1 MILFWKKTP
10 LQLLKFAEVFE
21 RAFLQQHAR
30 VNSFSQSEKAIT
42 REQNVIDFG
51 RYFIYG
57 SHFMNRYASDMF
69 GSGLNI
75 KHFGWIFFGSF
86 VVSLRK
92 CSFVRKIQ
100 TSKISLEI
108 HYNRLNHWA
117 NIFIC
122 CSFQIVSFIVK
133 AKVFS
138 GKYSNVARAAQ
149 EKRKFQT
156 LN

>member
-1 MILFWKKTP
+1 MSQYRKRIEAVAKICWSFRK
-10 LQLLKFAEVFE
+10 
-21 RAFLQQHAR
+21 
-30 VNSFSQSEKAIT
+30 SFSARACTCELFFAIRKSNYTWAERDRFWPLFHLWQSFHESLRT
-42 REQNVIDFG
+42 
-51 RYFIYG
+51 
-57 SHFMNRYASDMF
+57 DMF
-69 GSGLNI
+69 GSCLNI

-86 VVSLRK
+86 TVSLRK